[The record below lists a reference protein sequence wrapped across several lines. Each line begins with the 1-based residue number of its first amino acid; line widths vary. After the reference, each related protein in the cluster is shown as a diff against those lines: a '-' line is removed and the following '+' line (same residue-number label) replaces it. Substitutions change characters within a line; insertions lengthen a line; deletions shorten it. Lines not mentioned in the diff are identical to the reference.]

1 MRVLLL
7 LVVVVLSGCAAP
19 WSEPHRAAPTAGPPV
34 VRTPEQKRDFALLQ
48 RDIAAIKRAA
58 AKVDHVTLMGT
69 PALQRTA
76 GAFLD
81 RLDRSSLDLKTK
93 NRMID
98 FAASAAAGS
107 CEQCFQML
115 EAARPIPQIAHH

>member
-1 MRVLLL
+1 MRAVLLSGAL
-7 LVVVVLSGCAAP
+7 LLSGCAAP
-19 WSEPHRAAPTAGPPV
+19 WSTPHRAAPTSPPV
-34 VRTPEQKRDFALLQ
+34 VRTPQQQ
-48 RDIAAIKRAA
+48 RDLVRLQADVTAIKRAA

-69 PALQRTA
+69 PALQRTT

-81 RLDRSSLDLKTK
+81 HLDRSSLEPKMK

-115 EAARPIPQIAHH
+115 EAARPIPEIAH

>member
-7 LVVVVLSGCAAP
+7 SGALLLSGCAGP
-19 WSEPHRAAPTAGPPV
+19 WSAPQRAATTTSPPV
-34 VRTPEQKRDFALLQ
+34 VRTPQQKRDLALLW
-48 RDIAAIKRAA
+48 RDVAAIKRASV
-58 AKVDHVTLMGT
+58 KVDHVTLMGT
-69 PALQRTA
+69 PALQRTT

-81 RLDRSSLDLKTK
+81 HLDRSSLDPKMK

-115 EAARPIPQIAHH
+115 EAARPIPEIAH